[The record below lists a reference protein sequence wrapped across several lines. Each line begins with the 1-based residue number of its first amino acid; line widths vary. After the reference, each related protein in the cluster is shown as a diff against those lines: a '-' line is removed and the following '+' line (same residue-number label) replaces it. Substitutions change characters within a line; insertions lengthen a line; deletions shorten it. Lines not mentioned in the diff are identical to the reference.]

1 MDTNINPKELP
12 SSYYSFQNYNDPI
25 RMITYWNQIN
35 EVLSVQ
41 PATVLEIGV
50 GSRLVS
56 SYLDAIGITVTKC
69 DFNESLS
76 PDILGDVRDLE
87 SLIDKKYDV
96 ILCARVLHHLPFQD
110 LEYVITSLL
119 KVAKKRLVITLP
131 VNDMRIYFFSRYT
144 SSGLFSKSLPLPLF
158 LKKFISVIL
167 RKNYGSGLWM
177 LNDGKSMKYFSF
189 VEFLKNRFPLVN
201 QYRIKEDMSHAVFV
215 FDAISE

>member
-1 MDTNINPKELP
+1 MNNIDPKYLP
-12 SSYYSFQNYNDPI
+12 GSYYSFQNYNDPI
-25 RMITYWNQIN
+25 RMITYWHQIN
-35 EVLSVQ
+35 EVLSEQ
-41 PATVLEIGV
+41 PASVLEIGI
-50 GSRLVS
+50 GSGLVS
-56 SYLDAIGITVTKC
+56 SYLEASGIKVTKV
-69 DFNESLS
+69 DLNESLS
-76 PDILGDVRDLE
+76 PDIVGDVRNLD

-96 ILCARVLHHLPFQD
+96 VLCARVLHHLPFQD
-110 LEYVITSLL
+110 LEAVITSLL

-158 LKKFISVIL
+158 LKKFISIIL

-189 VEFLKNRFPLVN
+189 VESLKNSFSLVN

-215 FDAISE
+215 FDATSE